1 MALSHDCD
9 ERQVTNRNDRA
20 STNNWKE
27 VYRSDRREH
36 LTHPEA
42 FLNRTHFGVSIPQNR
57 KKKSNPMH
65 QGHKF
70 SATKRLRTTV
80 TSGVEAN
87 NTSAMDVPHRNNISH
102 SSEAQLV
109 QFHLTQTQWED
120 GETTIEAPQMQA
132 ETATILEDG
141 VRSTHC
147 PIISQPTL
155 GLMEELPE
163 YPPIFEDA
171 AIPPLYSITSL
182 PSMVLTEELPE
193 YPPIFEDAT
202 IPPVHS
208 FTSNTHMVSAI
219 TLPENPT
226 IFQEAAIPPLYP
238 VISQPNMT
246 LTEEFP
252 EYPPIFEDS
261 TIPPLYPFSLP
272 SDTSC
277 L

>member
-1 MALSHDCD
+1 MRDVTYLNRLDNNGDDAGCTYDYYGNADGIEPEGEDINAAYAPEFGRTNETTRNEASVLCPYRKCRTEQRVFPTRKQILKHLKSHAACLQICAFCGEICTKVSVALSHDCD

-120 GETTIEAPQMQA
+120 GETTIEAP
-132 ETATILEDG
+132 
-141 VRSTHC
+141 
-147 PIISQPTL
+147 
-155 GLMEELPE
+155 
-163 YPPIFEDA
+163 
-171 AIPPLYSITSL
+171 
-182 PSMVLTEELPE
+182 
-193 YPPIFEDAT
+193 
-202 IPPVHS
+202 
-208 FTSNTHMVSAI
+208 
-219 TLPENPT
+219 
-226 IFQEAAIPPLYP
+226 
-238 VISQPNMT
+238 
-246 LTEEFP
+246 
-252 EYPPIFEDS
+252 
-261 TIPPLYPFSLP
+261 
-272 SDTSC
+272 
-277 L
+277 